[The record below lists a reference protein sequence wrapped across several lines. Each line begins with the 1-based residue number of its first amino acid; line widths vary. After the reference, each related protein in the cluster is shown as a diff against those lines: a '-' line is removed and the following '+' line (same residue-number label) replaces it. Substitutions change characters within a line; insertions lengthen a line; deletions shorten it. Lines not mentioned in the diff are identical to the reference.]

1 MGSIII
7 REGPTAVHDKP
18 AFLALFLEHYA
29 ALYGFVLRQGV
40 KPEDADDLVQ
50 DVATVLW
57 EKFASFEPGSNFKA
71 WAFSIARL
79 EVLKRCDRRRRE
91 TRTLRLEPAALEAIE
106 QIEEGDDALS
116 FERDRLRACLGRL
129 SASMR
134 EIFDLHYSQ
143 GLAYEDIAQRLGMK
157 PATLRTRV
165 CRARKWLEDCVRR
178 AGP

>member
-1 MGSIII
+1 MIVRGDAA
-7 REGPTAVHDKP
+7 AVTDKP

-40 KPEDADDLVQ
+40 TSEDADDLVQ

-57 EKFASFEPGSNFKA
+57 EKFDSFAPGTNFKA
-71 WAFSIARL
+71 WAFAIARL
-79 EVLKRCDRRRRE
+79 EVLKRSDRRRRE

-106 QIEEGDDALS
+106 QIEQGDDALA
-116 FERDRLRACLGRL
+116 FQRDRLRACLGHL

-134 EIFDLHYSQ
+134 EIFQLHYGQ

-157 PATLRTRV
+157 PASLRTRV

-178 AGP
+178 SGP